1 MFSDC
6 PAEPM
11 PPAEAVRVML
21 LPSTTAA
28 VVEALSD
35 AKIDSAARS
44 VTSPVSD
51 LIKFTGRSRSAPEI
65 QMLPEAVAVTEPVS
79 AASTST

>member
-1 MFSDC
+1 MFSDW
-6 PAEPM
+6 PATPM
-11 PPAEAVRVML
+11 PPAVAVSVML
-21 LPSTTAA
+21 LPSTCGP

-35 AKIDSAARS
+35 AKIDSAARK

-51 LIKFTGRSRSAPEI
+51 WIRFTGRSRSAPEI
-65 QMLPEAVAVTEPVS
+65 QMLPEAVAVTAPVS